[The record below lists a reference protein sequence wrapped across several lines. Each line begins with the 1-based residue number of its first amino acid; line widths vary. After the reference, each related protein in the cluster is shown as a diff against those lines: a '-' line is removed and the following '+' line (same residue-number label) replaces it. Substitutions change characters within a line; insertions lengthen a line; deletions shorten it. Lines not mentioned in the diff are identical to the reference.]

1 MKRYTFFLFLCFLTS
16 LVQGQESNYNKLV
29 KAEIFLKNQDNF
41 VEIVGIASN
50 LSQVDQQIRYE
61 LAVLKKDTSNNTAK
75 TNQTGNITV
84 LKGYKAAVA
93 KTSVSL
99 KVPDQITIMLL
110 VYDINNKLIGKE
122 LKTIKPF
129 TNRVE
134 EPREMAE
141 DGFAIK
147 GIIVEKTR
155 TKPAKDFYKEF
166 YRLYHF
172 YKIDG
177 DQVVTI
183 TEKIGQGRSS
193 KIEVTVGY
201 KLVFEFYVNPNPKA
215 IKQISRQALGQVNTY
230 FNNAKAQ
237 KQY

>member
-1 MKRYTFFLFLCFLTS
+1 LLAA
-16 LVQGQESNYNKLV
+16 GQDSNYNKIV

-41 VEIVGIASN
+41 VEVVGIASN

-61 LAVLKKDTSNNTAK
+61 LAVLKKDTLNNTAK
-75 TNQTGNITV
+75 TNQSGNVTV
-84 LKGYKAAVA
+84 LKGFKAALA

-99 KVPDQITIMLL
+99 NVPEQITIMLL
-110 VYDINNKLIGKE
+110 VYDVNDKLIGKE
-122 LKTIKPF
+122 LKSIKAF

-134 EPREMAE
+134 QPREMVA
-141 DGFAIK
+141 DGFAIR

-166 YRLYHF
+166 YKLYHF

-183 TEKIGQGRSS
+183 TEKIAQGRSS
-193 KIEVTVGY
+193 KVEVTVGY

-215 IKQISRQALGQVNTY
+215 IKQVSKQAIGQVNTF

-237 KQY
+237 KQF